1 MNVRIQGSVGLD
13 AYFQFAAELSSA
25 EPIAVQAYLEQIYAQ
40 LPFPDAA
47 GRDGCFATPSGTPLR
62 NTEFALQAAMD
73 PRAMAALSQMARMPV
88 ENYLTP
94 AELDENLTSTFG
106 SYAPALNASLEKTY
120 AVGLIA
126 LFAALQGGSLEDLMR
141 ILGANNPGSLPFAKS
156 LLGLAQAM
164 QSGDPNA
171 IFRSLQGTE
180 MSALP
185 YAAGEAAIDMAL
197 AQQFL
202 RRQLGLGQGQP
213 YYGQGGLSSHVD
225 RMCGCGAPDVPA
237 GSFSGPASQA
247 GLNALR
253 AAQSQVG
260 VREASGCN
268 DGLPSQRYSGGRNE
282 AWCGNFV
289 AWCFRQ
295 AGCPLPGNQRSLAST
310 QHMQS
315 VMQREG
321 RFHTGT
327 PQPGDIVFF
336 RDGNGQTCHVGIVES
351 VSNGRVNTIEGN
363 SGNQVARRS
372 YPLGSSRIA
381 GYGRVGNASA
391 GDVRGAAPTGNGGGG
406 PDRLFAAICGQ
417 ESGGNHGAVNRHSGA
432 LGIGQVMPANV
443 RSWSKECL
451 GYEISPET
459 FASRPDLQNQIV
471 RHKLDQYYREGLRV
485 CGGDEREAV
494 RYAAAKWYSGDGN
507 KRNNT
512 RPQTYN
518 GGSYPSIAHYSDQ
531 VLRRYLT

>member
-1 MNVRIQGSVGLD
+1 MNVRIQGSVALD

-25 EPIAVQAYLEQIYAQ
+25 EPLAVHAYLEQIYAQ
-40 LPFPDAA
+40 LPFPDPIARGGQA
-47 GRDGCFATPSGTPLR
+47 PSGVPLR

-73 PRAMAALSQMARMPV
+73 PRALATLSAMARMPTDQF
-88 ENYLTP
+88 LSP
-94 AELDENLTSTFG
+94 AELDQNLAATFG
-106 SYAPALNASLEKTY
+106 AHAPIINQSLEKTY

-126 LFAALQGGSLEDLMR
+126 LFAALQGGSMEDLLR
-141 ILGANNPGSLPFAKS
+141 ILGNNNPASVPFAKAIMQ
-156 LLGLAQAM
+156 LAQAM
-164 QSGDPNA
+164 QTGDPNA
-171 IFRSLQGTE
+171 IFSALQGAE
-180 MSALP
+180 QGALP

-197 AQQFL
+197 AQDFL
-202 RRQLGLGQGQP
+202 RRQFGIGPGAP

-225 RMCGCGAPDVPA
+225 RMCSCGSPEVPS
-237 GSFSGPASQA
+237 GSFNGPASQA

-260 VREASGCN
+260 VREASGSN
-268 DGLPSQRYSGGRNE
+268 DGLPAQRYCGGRNE

-289 AWCFRQ
+289 SWAFRQ
-295 AGCPLPGNQRSLAST
+295 AGHPLPGNQRSLASVA
-310 QHMQS
+310 HMQN

-336 RDGNGQTCHVGIVES
+336 KDASGHACHVGIVES
-351 VSNGRVNTIEGN
+351 VSNGRVQTIEGN

-372 YPLGSSRIA
+372 YPLGSSQIS
-381 GYGRVGNASA
+381 GYARVGDASA
-391 GDVRGAAPTGNGGGG
+391 GDVRAPVSGGRTGGGA
-406 PDRLFAAICGQ
+406 DRLFSAITGQ
-417 ESGGNHGAVNRHSGA
+417 ESGGNHRAVNQHSGA

-443 RSWSKECL
+443 RAWSKEAL

-459 FASRPDLQNQIV
+459 FAARPDLQNQIV
-471 RHKLDQYYREGLRV
+471 RFKLDQYYREGMRV

-512 RPQTYN
+512 RAQTY
-518 GGSYPSIAHYSDQ
+518 GSGSYPSIAHYSDQ
-531 VLRRYLT
+531 VLRRYLA